1 MYIIVYLPEQ
11 YFIKTWFFFSESN
24 IKEIV
29 LYVTIGV
36 LAALLVLSVGVI
48 IYQRRKIS
56 GFLRNRRQTD
66 NALGPAH
73 SQNYDNVTSSEDVHV
88 YTTLDSV
95 K

>member
-1 MYIIVYLPEQ
+1 MYIIVYFSEQ
-11 YFIKTWFFFSESN
+11 YITKTWFFSESN

-66 NALGPAH
+66 NAQSPAH
-73 SQNYDNVTSSEDVHV
+73 SQNYDNVTSSEDAHV